1 MHASAAAYGWWIL
14 IFGALYALAWLFFG
28 WSIALRNW
36 LLTFTTNQW
45 LLVALFV
52 AIFGGIYSLINLP
65 LSYYSG
71 FVLPHRFGQ
80 SNQSF
85 KDWVIDQIKGLAV
98 GAPIGLLLLELL
110 YLALRVTGDLWWLWA
125 AGGMLI
131 FTVLLSNLAP
141 ILIMPLFNKYVPLG
155 EEHKE
160 LAERLLALAKR
171 ANTKVRGVF
180 KFDMSKRTKS
190 ANAALTGI
198 GNTRRIVLGDTLINE
213 FSTDEIETVLAHELG
228 HHVHRDIPFLITF
241 GTLSTALSL
250 FLASLAL
257 NWAINY
263 FGFTGPA
270 DIAAFP
276 ALMLIFSAYGLITMP
291 IDNAVSRWRERM
303 ADDYALQS
311 TGKSEAFASAFTRL
325 ANQNLGEVDPE
336 KWVVFMFYSHPPL
349 GERIEKAN
357 HMENHLI
364 ACGPYPFFQC
374 KTSHFGDT
382 LPTRQ
387 GYTPTT

>member
-1 MHASAAAYGWWIL
+1 MTTLDPERQKQAKQYARIRRRLWL
-14 IFGALYALAWLFFG
+14 VDTIFGALYALAWLFFG
-28 WSIALRNW
+28 WAIALRTW
-36 LLTFTTNQW
+36 LSSFTSNQW

-52 AIFGGIYSLINLP
+52 AIFGGIYFLINMP
-65 LSYYSG
+65 ISYYSG

-85 KDWVIDQIKGLAV
+85 KDWVLDQIKGLAV

-155 EEHKE
+155 DEHKE

-171 ANTKVRGVF
+171 ANTKVGGVF

-198 GNTRRIVLGDTLINE
+198 GSTRRIVLGDTLINE

-257 NWAINY
+257 KWAIGY
-263 FGFTGPA
+263 FGFSGPA
-270 DIAAFP
+270 DVAAFP

-311 TGKSEAFASAFTRL
+311 TSKSGAFASAFTRL

-336 KWVVFMFYSHPPL
+336 PWVVFMFYSHPPL
-349 GERIEKAN
+349 GERIEKA
-357 HMENHLI
+357 HTW
-364 ACGPYPFFQC
+364 
-374 KTSHFGDT
+374 KTV
-382 LPTRQ
+382 
-387 GYTPTT
+387 